1 MNIKKLS
8 MTLLFL
14 TALAGIALPM
24 VAMDSGKKKEDYSWN
39 PLDPQYL
46 SELKKEQDAKQTV
59 AQKKH
64 TEQSNV
70 DTVQSAMSL
79 DEDDV
84 EKKKM
89 EDAKRKHALAQR
101 AAKKEKDDAD
111 KAQESALALKSM
123 ENYKSKYVGNDD
135 EARKA

>member
-8 MTLLFL
+8 ITLLFL
-14 TALAGIALPM
+14 TVLAGIALPM

-59 AQKKH
+59 AQTQH
-64 TEQSNV
+64 SEQPNV
-70 DTVQSAMSL
+70 DPVQSAVSL
-79 DEDDV
+79 DADDV

-89 EDAKRKHALAQR
+89 EDAKRKHAQEIR
-101 AAKKEKDDAD
+101 AAKKEKYAAD
-111 KAQESALALKSM
+111 KAQET
-123 ENYKSKYVGNDD
+123 E
-135 EARKA
+135 KAEERS